1 MCIAQ
6 SFDRTASL
14 RQIVRSSS
22 AGRRLG
28 VVAQEIGDSD
38 ACDTLPLRTLDGGSQ
53 HSGDLENI
61 FIICTYVFTEVVFL
75 AEIPVFDHF

>member
-14 RQIVRSSS
+14 RQIVWSSS

-28 VVAQEIGDSD
+28 VVAQEIGDS
-38 ACDTLPLRTLDGGSQ
+38 TLPLRTLDGGSQ